1 MPSMK
6 VLQSAALA
14 YRFEDNTPKVLMI
27 TSRNSGRWILP
38 KGHIEKGQTPRDAV
52 TVEAY
57 EEAGLK
63 GQVAETEIGS
73 YFYKKADRKDVKGF
87 KVAVYPMEVSDIA
100 DDWPEKTQRRRV
112 WMDFNTAANSVD
124 EPDLKVLLSD
134 FGTMLNEISAVR
146 SN

>member
-1 MPSMK
+1 MPSIESFAIRRIS
-6 VLQSAALA
+6 LSIRRQH
-14 YRFEDNTPKVLMI
+14 TKVLMI

-63 GQVAETEIGS
+63 GQVAETKIGS

-87 KVAVYPMEVSDIA
+87 KVAVYPHGSF
-100 DDWPEKTQRRRV
+100 RYR
-112 WMDFNTAANSVD
+112 
-124 EPDLKVLLSD
+124 
-134 FGTMLNEISAVR
+134 
-146 SN
+146 

>member
-1 MPSMK
+1 MTAKSTGDRRNALYESFAIRRISLSIRRQHTK
-6 VLQSAALA
+6 SADD
-14 YRFEDNTPKVLMI
+14 Y
-27 TSRNSGRWILP
+27 
-38 KGHIEKGQTPRDAV
+38 IEKGQTPRDAV

-63 GQVAETEIGS
+63 GQVAETKIGS